1 MGAVRTQHLTLN
13 RNAFKFPAHSL
24 VRYCCMGMLAKTTTL
39 RIPPM
44 TVTLAVVLASA
55 ACTQT
60 AQDAAP
66 TRAEQVHN
74 AVMGYLADEAHEITE
89 RAVAE
94 TASREAWESVR
105 EQRLAELK
113 DMLGLA
119 DERPKTPLNV
129 QLRGTIERPGY
140 TVEKIAFESMPKV
153 YVTANLYLPAD
164 RNGPVPAVIYVC
176 GHAFSP
182 YGAKTSYQRHG
193 HTLARHGYAAM
204 VIDPIQIAET
214 VGLHHGVYNQEMYEW
229 YTRAYSPAGLEVWNV
244 IRALDYLE
252 TRPEVDSERFAI
264 TGRSGGAA
272 MSWFSAAVEPRIKAV
287 VPIMGIGTY
296 AVSVPDDTQRRHC
309 DCMYPVN
316 FRKHD
321 LIHLGALIAP
331 RPLFTAHGR
340 LDPLF
345 PVAGYKQFEAAMT
358 ALYASYG
365 AEDQFRNLVVESGHE
380 DSDLLRAEAVDWL
393 DRWLVDR
400 EPREIDTTFLEVE
413 AEELA
418 VFGGA
423 APTDALNYRAHEFFI
438 PAAQPVS
445 WTSEAGWTQRR
456 SELLRALREDI
467 LHTVHE
473 DLDVASTASGSLE
486 APDGYEAV
494 SFDYAGSIPV
504 EALLRLPTEPQGPAL
519 LHVAAP
525 GEDPQ
530 AVTHMLRNLRR
541 FGRNPVLVVY
551 PPGTGTD
558 LWPKS
563 IWKALLRN
571 AMQTGS
577 TVDTIRIGS
586 VLTGLQILRERAGK
600 DRAVAISG
608 GGPAAGWALYAA
620 ALDESIAHVILI
632 RASSSHVDGPILLGA
647 MRHADLPDIAA
658 LVAPRHLTFYGQMPA
673 AYARTK
679 QIYAGLGVGERLSV
693 SMSIGAALNRRFGHS
708 FSIGL

>member
-1 MGAVRTQHLTLN
+1 MVAKSPTPSIAAMAIIVAALTGL
-13 RNAFKFPAHSL
+13 
-24 VRYCCMGMLAKTTTL
+24 
-39 RIPPM
+39 
-44 TVTLAVVLASA
+44 SA
-55 ACTQT
+55 CSEP
-60 AQDAAP
+60 AQDAVP
-66 TRAEQVHN
+66 TQAERGQQ
-74 AVMGYLADEAHEITE
+74 AVMAYLSDEARKITE
-89 RAVAE
+89 RAGAE

-105 EQRLAELK
+105 KQRLAELK

-119 DERPKTPLNV
+119 DSRPKTPLNV
-129 QLRGTIERPGY
+129 QLRGTIERSGY
-140 TVEKIAFESMPKV
+140 VVEKIAFESMPKV
-153 YVTANLYLPAD
+153 YVTANLYLPTD
-164 RNGPVPAVIYVC
+164 RAGPVPAVIYVC

-182 YGAKTSYQRHG
+182 FGAKTSYQRHG

-204 VIDPIQIAET
+204 VVDPIQIAET
-214 VGLHHGVYNQEMYEW
+214 AGLHHGVFNQEMYEW

-252 TRPEVDSERFAI
+252 TRPEIDSRRFAI

-316 FRKHD
+316 FHMHD

-345 PVAGYKQFEAAMT
+345 PVAGYEQFEAAM
-358 ALYASYG
+358 AGLYSSYG
-365 AEDQFRNLVVESGHE
+365 VADQFRNLVVESGHE
-380 DSDLLRAEAVDWL
+380 DSDFLRAESVHWL
-393 DRWLVDR
+393 DRWLLER
-400 EPREIDTTFLEVE
+400 EPREIDIAFQEVE
-413 AEELA
+413 AADLA

-423 APTDALNYRAHEFFI
+423 SPPDARNYRAHEFFI
-438 PAAQPVS
+438 PASEPVS
-445 WTSEAGWTQRR
+445 WTSQAAWETRR
-456 SELLRALREDI
+456 GELVKALREDI
-467 LHTVHE
+467 LHTILKDPPVTS
-473 DLDVASTASGSLE
+473 AGPGSL
-486 APDGYEAV
+486 APPAGFEAV
-494 SFDYAGSIPV
+494 SFDYAGRIPV
-504 EALLRLPTEPQGPAL
+504 EAMLRIPENPQGPAL

-525 GEDPQ
+525 GEDPA
-530 AVTHMLRNLRR
+530 AVAALLRNLQR

-558 LWPKS
+558 VWPKS
-563 IWKALLRN
+563 SWKALLRN
-571 AMQTGS
+571 AMHTGR

-586 VLTGLQILRERAGK
+586 VLAGLQLLRGRAGQ
-600 DRAVAISG
+600 DRSVAISG
-608 GGPAAGWALYAA
+608 VGPAAGWALYAA
-620 ALDESIAHVILI
+620 ALDESIAQAILI
-632 RASSSHVDGPILLGA
+632 RAPSSHIDGPILLGA

-673 AYARTK
+673 AFGRTR
-679 QIYAGLGVGERLSV
+679 QIYEGLGVGERLSV
-693 SMSIGAALNRRFGHS
+693 SMSVGAALNRRFGHD